1 MESTKPKFR
10 KPYRSIERKS
20 LVPQGESRTKQSF
33 ADQCEINNIINK
45 FQATGAITHANKHQL
60 HYGETD
66 GTTFHEAMNIVCE
79 AQEAFSELP
88 SSLRNRF
95 GNDPAAYLDFV
106 SNEEKSQKWQGLD
119 YSLRRQRR
127 KLCFRAGRWKLPPKG
142 AQLTL
147 LDVNC
152 AD

>member
-1 MESTKPKFR
+1 MGSERRTLIR
-10 KPYRSIERKS
+10 KPFQQLERVQVKTE
-20 LVPQGESRTKQSF
+20 GESRTKQSF
-33 ADQCEINNIINK
+33 ADQCEINNIISK

-88 SSLRNRF
+88 SSLRSRF

-106 SNEEKSQKWQGLD
+106 SNEENKPEMAKLGLLTPEATEEINFPSKSPVTIPEGD
-119 YSLRRQRR
+119 TVD
-127 KLCFRAGRWKLPPKG
+127 P
-142 AQLTL
+142 T
-147 LDVNC
+147 
-152 AD
+152 

>member
-10 KPYRSIERKS
+10 KPYVKYERRSYAP
-20 LVPQGESRTKQSF
+20 VGESRTKQSF

-45 FQATGAITHANKHQL
+45 FQATGAITHSNKHQL
-60 HYGETD
+60 HYGDTD

-88 SSLRNRF
+88 SSLRSRF

-106 SNEEKSQKWQGLD
+106 SNEDNKPEMAKLGLLTPEATEEINFPSKSPVTIPEGD
-119 YSLRRQRR
+119 TVD
-127 KLCFRAGRWKLPPKG
+127 P
-142 AQLTL
+142 T
-147 LDVNC
+147 
-152 AD
+152 

>member
-10 KPYRSIERKS
+10 KPYRQYERQS
-20 LVPQGESRTKQSF
+20 HVPEGESRTKQSF
-33 ADQCEINNIINK
+33 ADQCEINNIIQK

-88 SSLRNRF
+88 SSLRARF

-106 SNEEKSQKWQGLD
+106 SNEENKPEMAKLGLLTPEAEERALHVMKSPVTIPEGD
-119 YSLRRQRR
+119 TVD
-127 KLCFRAGRWKLPPKG
+127 P
-142 AQLTL
+142 T
-147 LDVNC
+147 
-152 AD
+152 

>member
-1 MESTKPKFR
+1 MGADVESTKPKFR
-10 KPYRSIERKS
+10 KPYIKYERRSYA
-20 LVPQGESRTKQSF
+20 PQGESRTKQSF

-88 SSLRNRF
+88 SSLRSRF

-106 SNEEKSQKWQGLD
+106 SNEENKPEMAKLGLLTPEATEEINFPSKSPEPI
-119 YSLRRQRR
+119 RE
-127 KLCFRAGRWKLPPKG
+127 
-142 AQLTL
+142 
-147 LDVNC
+147 
-152 AD
+152 ADTVDPT

>member
-10 KPYRSIERKS
+10 KPYRAIERNS
-20 LVPQGESRTKQSF
+20 LVPQGESRTKQAF

-106 SNEEKSQKWQGLD
+106 SNEENKPEMARLGL
-119 YSLRRQRR
+119 LTPTAAEEA
-127 KLCFRAGRWKLPPKG
+127 LLPSR
-142 AQLTL
+142 TL
-147 LDVNC
+147 EITPEGGTVDPT
-152 AD
+152 

>member
-10 KPYRSIERKS
+10 KPYVQYERKS
-20 LVPQGESRTKQSF
+20 HVPEGESRTKQSF
-33 ADQCEINNIINK
+33 ADQCEINNIIQK
-45 FQATGAITHANKHQL
+45 FQVTGAITHANKHQL

-88 SSLRNRF
+88 SSLRARF

-106 SNEEKSQKWQGLD
+106 SNEDNKPEMAKLGLLTPEAEERALHVMKSPVTIPEGD
-119 YSLRRQRR
+119 TVD
-127 KLCFRAGRWKLPPKG
+127 P
-142 AQLTL
+142 T
-147 LDVNC
+147 
-152 AD
+152 

>member
-1 MESTKPKFR
+1 MSDNKPKFR
-10 KPYRSIERKS
+10 KAYIRAERKP
-20 LVPQGESRTKQSF
+20 LVLEGESRTKQSF

-45 FQATGAITHANKHQL
+45 FQQTGAITHANKHQL

-88 SSLRNRF
+88 SSLRSRF

-106 SNEEKSQKWQGLD
+106 SNEENKPEMAKLGLLTPEAEERALHVMKSPEPI
-119 YSLRRQRR
+119 RE
-127 KLCFRAGRWKLPPKG
+127 
-142 AQLTL
+142 
-147 LDVNC
+147 
-152 AD
+152 ADTVDPT